1 MKNIILSLF
10 QGIGMLDSGFVRKG
24 YCVVSGPERI
34 LGNDISDFTGQNG
47 AFEGI
52 IGGSPC
58 VDYSGL
64 NRNPSNY
71 SDRMK
76 AHFERIVEESQPD
89 WFLLENVLR
98 VPDVHLEGYY
108 VQRFN
113 LSPRDLGYQ
122 QSRPR
127 CFQFGSKKGLIL
139 ELPEPV
145 KNTLPFESCLT
156 ASQGGNKRR
165 GFDEFC
171 KLQGFDIPPE
181 LESFTL
187 SAKYR
192 AVGNGVHLGVS
203 HTIADLIV
211 KATTKQ
217 NPKTIFNSKLCLC
230 GCGRIPYG
238 NKKYFSGAC
247 RNRAFTKRLRSVI
260 NAPGNETF
268 QSCVV

>member
-1 MKNIILSLF
+1 MKNLVLSLF
-10 QGIGMLDSGFVRKG
+10 QGIGMLDSGFVSAG

-34 LGNDISDFTGQNG
+34 LGGCITEFKGVENVFCGV
-47 AFEGI
+47 

-64 NRNPSNY
+64 NRNPKDY
-71 SDRMK
+71 SDKMK
-76 AHFERIVEESQPD
+76 NEFERIVEECQPD

-98 VPDVHLEGYY
+98 VPDVHLDGYY

-145 KNTLPFESCLT
+145 KNTTSFVSCLT

-165 GFDEFC
+165 GFDDFC
-171 KLQGFDIPPE
+171 KLQGFNTPPE
-181 LESFTL
+181 LENFTQ

-192 AVGNGVHLGVS
+192 SVGNGVHLGVS
-203 HTIADLIV
+203 AVIASCI
-211 KATTKQ
+211 ASAAGKQ
-217 NPKTIFNSKLCLC
+217 TPKTIFNSKLCLC
-230 GCGRIPYG
+230 GCGRVPNG
-238 NKKYFSGAC
+238 KAKYFSGAC
-247 RNRAFTKRLRSVI
+247 RSRAFTKRHRPGF
-260 NAPGNETF
+260 NTPGNETF
-268 QSCVV
+268 QSFSV